1 MSEKKSSLDR
11 LLARTDLKPF
21 SGCHAFSVLELS
33 KKLKRSSIREEDVLK
48 TVSSLGVILERA
60 LT

>member
-1 MSEKKSSLDR
+1 MSEEKSSLDR
-11 LLARTDLKPF
+11 LLARIDLKPF
-21 SGCHAFSVLELS
+21 SGCHAFNVLELS
-33 KKLKRSSIREEDVLK
+33 KKLKRSPLREEDILK

>member
-1 MSEKKSSLDR
+1 MSEEKSSLDR

-33 KKLKRSSIREEDVLK
+33 KKLKRSPIREEDILK
-48 TVSSLGVILERA
+48 TVSSAR
-60 LT
+60 